1 MSKIASIEI
10 SHHTMALDPPF
21 KASWDGCLRENF
33 DATIVRVTDENGRT
47 GIGSGD
53 LMLGFGGHEDLF
65 IGQDPAD
72 HDRHYTVLDHI
83 QFHYGRCWPLDLAL
97 WDLHGK
103 QTNTPV
109 WKLLGGATGEV
120 PLYASSGVAWDTG
133 ELVEQ
138 AQFFADSGFRAMKIR
153 LSSTQGGRSDW
164 RADVAALEAVRAH
177 IGDKLDLMIDC
188 NQGWRMPWDTSAPWK
203 AETAIEVARALEPLN
218 PFWMEEPLHR
228 ADRTG
233 MKALRDTTSIRV
245 AGGEMTRDVQEF
257 DDLIA
262 DDCMDVYQADV
273 ALVGG
278 ITGCARIAKKAM
290 AAGHIYTPHSWTNG
304 AGVLANAH
312 LTAGC
317 TNAPFLEFPFDPP
330 QWSLAH
336 RDYMLAS
343 PADHSAGILHL
354 GDAPG
359 LGIELDENRL
369 KATRIS

>member
-1 MSKIASIEI
+1 MSTIDRIEI
-10 SHHTMALDPPF
+10 TQHRMTLDPPF
-21 KASWDGCLRENF
+21 KASWDGRLREFF
-33 DATIVRVTDENGRT
+33 DATIVRVTDKDGVV

-53 LMLGFGGHEDLF
+53 LMLGFEGHEDLF
-65 IGQDPAD
+65 IGQRAD
-72 HDRHYTVLDHI
+72 DHERHYTVLDHI

-103 QTNTPV
+103 QTGTPV
-109 WKLLGGATGEV
+109 WNLLGGRSGDM

-138 AQFFADSGFRAMKIR
+138 AEFFAEEGFPAMKIR
-153 LSSTQGGRSDW
+153 LSSTKGCRADW
-164 RADVAALEAVRAH
+164 RADITALEAVRSRV
-177 IGDKLDLMIDC
+177 GDRLDLMVDC
-188 NQGWRMPWDTSAPWK
+188 NQGWRMPWDTSDPWSVDQ
-203 AETAIEVARALEPLN
+203 AIEVARALEPLR

-228 ADRTG
+228 ADRSG
-233 MKALRDTTSIRV
+233 MRALREATSIRI

-262 DDCMDVYQADV
+262 DDCLDVYQADV

-278 ITGCARIAKKAM
+278 ITGCARIARKAVQ
-290 AAGHIYTPHSWTNG
+290 AGRIYTPHSWTNG

-336 RDYMLAS
+336 RDYMLAQ
-343 PADHSAGILHL
+343 PAASEGGVLKL
-354 GDAPG
+354 GEAPG
-359 LGIELDENRL
+359 LGIELDEERL